1 MNSDNTNENEIMVD
15 KFVRWIETLTL
26 DQLNF
31 YGVYSNQSLDEQ
43 ILKLT
48 EWYILGKSKKYEK
61 LLELQLKIKND
72 LGFQAY

>member
-1 MNSDNTNENEIMVD
+1 MNSDNTNENEIMVN

-43 ILKLT
+43 ILNLT
-48 EWYILGKSKKYEK
+48 TAYILGKSKKYEK
-61 LLELQLKIKND
+61 LLKLQLKIKND

>member
-1 MNSDNTNENEIMVD
+1 MNSDNTNENEIMVN

-43 ILKLT
+43 ILNLT
-48 EWYILGKSKKYEK
+48 TAYILGKSKKYEK

>member
-1 MNSDNTNENEIMVD
+1 MNSDNTNENQIMVD

-48 EWYILGKSKKYEK
+48 EWYILCKSKKYEK

>member
-15 KFVRWIETLTL
+15 KFVRWIEALDQ

-31 YGVYSNQSLDEQ
+31 YGVYSSQSLDEQ
-43 ILKLT
+43 ILNLT
-48 EWYILGKSKKYEK
+48 TRYILGKSQKYEK
-61 LLELQLKIKND
+61 LFELQPRIKND

>member
-1 MNSDNTNENEIMVD
+1 MNSDNTNDKEIMVD
-15 KFVRWIETLTL
+15 KFVRWIETLNQ

-43 ILKLT
+43 ILNLT
-48 EWYILGKSKKYEK
+48 KGYILGKSKQYEK
-61 LLELQLKIKND
+61 LFELQLKIKHD

>member
-15 KFVRWIETLTL
+15 KFVRWIETLSL